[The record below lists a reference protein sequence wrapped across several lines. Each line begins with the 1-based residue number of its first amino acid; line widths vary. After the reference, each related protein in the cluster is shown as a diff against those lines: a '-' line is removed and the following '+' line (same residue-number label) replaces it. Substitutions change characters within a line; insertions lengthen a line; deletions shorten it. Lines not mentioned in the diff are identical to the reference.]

1 MRNPILTQIGG
12 KYERNPSKVI
22 LGTAAEALVT
32 EAFRGLDG
40 FYDYH
45 MHLLGLGKNRPETW
59 VNPSVFSL
67 THPMDWI
74 KAKIFL
80 NASGV
85 RTKKNADEQYLDQL
99 IKFIQDIPF
108 PGKYCLFAWDKC
120 YDLDGEVSY
129 PDTKVYISNEYVYRV
144 CMQMPGKLIP
154 VVSIHPYRADALQEL
169 DKWAKL
175 GVKMIKWIPAT
186 MGMDPSHPRCAPFYQ
201 RIRELDMVLL
211 SHAGKEENIPVRR
224 FQELNNPLLFRL
236 PLEIGVKLVLAH
248 CAGKGKGK
256 DLDDKGKPVDNYK
269 LFYRLMD
276 EPRYEHH
283 LYGDVSAMVQ
293 VNRCGEPLQTTFDK
307 KEHHHR
313 LLYGSDYPLPAINS
327 LISLN
332 LLQKLKYLDRGE
344 VKPLREI
351 YRKNPLLFSFVLYRR
366 LRDPK
371 MNSYRFP
378 DTMFASHPAL
388 EIKALTSSELAQ
400 NPVKSVP

>member
-1 MRNPILTQIGG
+1 MRNPIFTQLGG
-12 KYERNPSKVI
+12 KYKMDPSKVS
-22 LGTAAEALVT
+22 LGNKAEELVN
-32 EAFRGLDG
+32 EAFRGLEE

-45 MHLLGLGKNRPETW
+45 MHLLGLGKNQPETW

-67 THPMDWI
+67 AHPMDWV
-74 KAKIFL
+74 KAKIFM

-85 RTKKNADEQYLDQL
+85 KSKRDADEQYLDQL
-99 IKFIQDIPF
+99 NKFINDMPY

-120 YDLDGEVSY
+120 YDLNGEVNYSH
-129 PDTKVYISNEYVYRV
+129 TKVYISNEYVYRV
-144 CMQMPGKLIP
+144 CMRMPGKLIP
-154 VVSIHPYRADALQEL
+154 VVSIHPYRADALQEV

-175 GVKMIKWIPAT
+175 GVKMIKWMPAT

-201 RIRELDMVLL
+201 RIKELDMVLL
-211 SHAGKEENIPVRR
+211 SHAGKEENLPVAH
-224 FQELNNPLLFRL
+224 FQEFNNPLLFRL
-236 PLEIGVKLVLAH
+236 PLEIGVKLILAH

-276 EPRYEHH
+276 EPRYEGY
-283 LYGDVSAMVQ
+283 LFGDVSAMAQ
-293 VNRCGEPLQTTFDK
+293 VNRCGEPLKVTFEK

-332 LLQKLKYLDRGE
+332 LLRKMKYLDKGDVE
-344 VKPLREI
+344 PLREI
-351 YRKNPLLFSFVLYRR
+351 YMKNPLLFSFVLYRR
-366 LRDPK
+366 LRDPE

-378 DTMFASHPAL
+378 DSLFVGHKMLGVKPIVSPDL
-388 EIKALTSSELAQ
+388 ELFI
-400 NPVKSVP
+400 